1 MIKKYFKL
9 KNKRTYIH
17 GTDIF
22 NYFINGKKYKYIDI
36 RFKKILKSQ
45 PKVILMPSN
54 TKKIVASISF
64 LQNKRKKKIYLQ
76 ETNLK
81 VLDKYVIEENIP
93 SSNYEIKKTTAKCDF
108 TTSLTPIEVL
118 VDLTK
123 KFHNEAVS
131 KKKWLFTK
139 IFLIKNFKRIKRKK
153 FKILIIQ
160 NYQNL
165 STVCKIFEYNKH
177 LGFINFST
185 NKSL

>member
-64 LQNKRKKKIYLQ
+64 LQNKRKKKFIY
-76 ETNLK
+76 
-81 VLDKYVIEENIP
+81 
-93 SSNYEIKKTTAKCDF
+93 KK
-108 TTSLTPIEVL
+108 
-118 VDLTK
+118 
-123 KFHNEAVS
+123 
-131 KKKWLFTK
+131 
-139 IFLIKNFKRIKRKK
+139 LI
-153 FKILIIQ
+153 
-160 NYQNL
+160 
-165 STVCKIFEYNKH
+165 
-177 LGFINFST
+177 
-185 NKSL
+185 